1 MRLRRAIWPKAE
13 LACFDLGGMARPR
26 PPSSARSQSSWRRRR
41 LCLPSSG
48 RSGRRE
54 RPPERRELVGACRMG
69 TLAPWMR
76 CNAKQRRG
84 PTRGC
89 GPAAHAPSPRVCA
102 GSVCTG
108 SEQLR
113 SGVCDAFVLKAVRLV
128 CTARV
133 CLYLVNKA
141 VVENTLLLFFT
152 KGVLYY

>member
-54 RPPERRELVGACRMG
+54 RPPEREPVGACRMG
-69 TLAPWMR
+69 TLAPKVHMDAMQCQTKARAYAGLWAR
-76 CNAKQRRG
+76 
-84 PTRGC
+84 
-89 GPAAHAPSPRVCA
+89 SPRIVAGARVCA

-133 CLYLVNKA
+133 SSLFSTALNKA
-141 VVENTLLLFFT
+141 YLL
-152 KGVLYY
+152 